1 MRLRTLLIGAALA
14 ALTLPASAQDKT
26 FNLRLSHWVPATHPL
41 QKAMEEWGASVEKA
55 SGGTI
60 KSTVYPAQQLGK
72 AFDHYD
78 MTRDGIADL
87 SYINPGQMPGRF
99 PIIAA
104 GELPFMIREAHGAT
118 KAFDQWYRKY
128 AATEMKDVKFCFAFT
143 YDPARIH
150 SRNKKIVLPTD
161 LKGVKMRPSQGTIA
175 TLVSAMGGTN
185 VSVGPSETRDLMDKG
200 VVDTVTSPL
209 GSMFLFGYDKVTKYH
224 LDTPITTSTF
234 EWIMNKK
241 TYEAMSPAQQKVI
254 DDHCTQER
262 ASAFA
267 GPWIDF
273 EAAGLEK
280 LKALPDHEVYSL
292 TPEQNAEWQKA
303 SEFLYKQWA
312 DDVRKVGGDPDTIMK
327 ELKSALAQYSAA
339 Y

>member
-1 MRLRTLLIGAALA
+1 MKIATLVLGATLA
-14 ALTLPASAQDKT
+14 VMAGPATAQDKT

-60 KSTVYPAQQLGK
+60 KSTVFPAQQLGK

-99 PIIAA
+99 PIISA

-118 KAFDQWYRKY
+118 RAFDNWYRKY
-128 AATEMKDVKFCFAFT
+128 AGNEMKDVKYCFSFT

-150 SRNKKIVLPTD
+150 SRNKKIVVPGD

-175 TLVSAMGGTN
+175 TLVSQLGGTN

-200 VVDTVTSPL
+200 VVDTVTAPL

-224 LDTPITTSTF
+224 LEIPITTSTF
-234 EWIMNKK
+234 QWIMNKK
-241 TYEAMSPAQQKVI
+241 TYEAMSASQKKVI
-254 DDHCTQER
+254 DDHCTVDR
-262 ASAFA
+262 ASVFA

-273 EAAGLEK
+273 EAAGLAK
-280 LKALPDHEVYSL
+280 LKADPNREVYSV

-303 SEFLYKQWA
+303 SEFLYKQWE
-312 DDVRKVGGDPDTIMK
+312 DDVRKVGGDPVTIMK
-327 ELKSALAQYSAA
+327 ELKAALSDFKGGY
-339 Y
+339 